1 MSGRAQ
7 TLSMAA
13 PMRCVSTLT
22 PAGSATSRSAKST
35 VTATGSSSATAG
47 VAKPLARAAA
57 RTVTIAL
64 RMAVFLM
71 VRFSRLSGVIQLLL
85 STGLCVAP
93 LVCANA
99 KRASAVAGFA
109 TRLAPAASHE
119 RRQRPVATR
128 SAGRGSE
135 LQYEPEFETAE
146 PDVIR
151 RDPGAFA
158 SQHRVAVERGERRD
172 GIGVEAESAPR
183 EQAHAAAQVDDDRR
197 ATPGERAETVVA
209 LAEAVRE
216 PRCIGTEV
224 DRIDLDEVEV
234 TPAVRE
240 AAGGRELYRDVRRHL
255 AADAAEQA
263 DRGAHFLERELPKV
277 AEIEV
282 ETAGGRARDPAL
294 HQVIGLGPRDLG
306 EHVEPEP
313 ELGSLEQFAGVR
325 GANGAVCAAAKADIA
340 DRGKIAADI
349 V

>member
-22 PAGSATSRSAKST
+22 PAWSATSRSAKST

-57 RTVTIAL
+57 RTVTYGL

-158 SQHRVAVERGERRD
+158 SQHRVAVARAVCGDGLGGEA
-172 GIGVEAESAPR
+172 GWAPR
-183 EQAHAAAQVDDDRR
+183 EEAPAAAPLEDARGAPR
-197 ATPGERAETVVA
+197 AH
-209 LAEAVRE
+209 LADA
-216 PRCIGTEV
+216 
-224 DRIDLDEVEV
+224 
-234 TPAVRE
+234 
-240 AAGGRELYRDVRRHL
+240 DVRVVHVL
-255 AADAAEQA
+255 
-263 DRGAHFLERELPKV
+263 
-277 AEIEV
+277 
-282 ETAGGRARDPAL
+282 RARFG
-294 HQVIGLGPRDLG
+294 IGA
-306 EHVEPEP
+306 
-313 ELGSLEQFAGVR
+313 Q
-325 GANGAVCAAAKADIA
+325 
-340 DRGKIAADI
+340 
-349 V
+349 